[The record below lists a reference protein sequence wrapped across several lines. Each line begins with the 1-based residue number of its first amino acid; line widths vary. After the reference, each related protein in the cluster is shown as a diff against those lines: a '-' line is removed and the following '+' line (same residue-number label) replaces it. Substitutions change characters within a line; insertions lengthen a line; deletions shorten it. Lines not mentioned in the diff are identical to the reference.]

1 MQDKSRSI
9 FGNVMPDKVY
19 NKALRSKKK
28 YIKKFGDDSNVNYN
42 AIVRKNPVIGDSLGV
57 YDIRLEDGQSPEAFD
72 TEKGIIVS
80 NIRMGFGHYR
90 ISMAMASAAKALGY
104 TPYWLD
110 LNSFPQTTCTKVISA
125 QNDLYSLGSRW
136 SKNPIFN
143 KLVWEPMN
151 YEGFRALSYNAAD
164 QKNAELMA
172 PVYRNIPKDIPVIGT
187 HVWPAQSAIHAGMK
201 HVVNAIPDNWP
212 MALHLSEGSVH
223 TIQCKNAYMGYRIL
237 NGMNKEEALNFMFNW
252 LKEHNRGEKRINY
265 KMREWV
271 FARQRY
277 WGEPIPVVHYKD
289 HDELLPESELPLVL
303 PELDDYKPKVNGTA
317 PLENAEE
324 WKKYTNPVTGEVGKR
339 ETNTMPGS
347 AASSWYF
354 MRYIDPQ
361 NDKEFANQELLAH
374 WMPVD
379 LYVGGP
385 EHAVG
390 HLLYSRFWTHF
401 LHDQGLSPVD
411 EPFKKLV
418 HQGMILGENGEK
430 MSKSRGNVINP
441 DDVVRDYGADTL
453 RLYEMFMGPLIAA
466 KPWSTTGLEGARK
479 FLDRVYRLV
488 TDPVYTAKIVTD
500 YDKELEKID
509 AKVRELNA
517 HKKDVEMRREN
528 AVKAHVFGDFEKKKI
543 PIEKF
548 LTLSMLSKKELE
560 GILSEAED
568 LSKKTDKGTNDTDK

>member
-237 NGMNKEEALNFMFNW
+237 NGMNKDKVCKPMPQDSLVYTGHYIDHELVSNIEVDCQRRLDRKESKKPMRFLLTIGGAGAQKEIFAAIIEYLLPLIKDGKATLFVNVGDYKNVWDDLTKEIPEMRTYATEHFEDFKAASEFAEEALDADVSGIHGFYHSDIFEAVYITN
-252 LKEHNRGEKRINY
+252 LL
-265 KMREWV
+265 MRAADV
-271 FARQRY
+271 LVTK
-277 WGEPIPVVHYKD
+277 P
-289 HDELLPESELPLVL
+289 SELAFYPVPKLFIKRVGKHEMWGAIHSAEMGEGTL
-303 PELDDYKPKVNGTA
+303 ECRDIPHTLQMIDMFMQTDLLEEMCDAIKVNKSIGLYDGA
-317 PLENAEE
+317 YNVVKIAMGM
-324 WKKYTNPVTGEVGKR
+324 K
-339 ETNTMPGS
+339 
-347 AASSWYF
+347 
-354 MRYIDPQ
+354 
-361 NDKEFANQELLAH
+361 NQ
-374 WMPVD
+374 
-379 LYVGGP
+379 
-385 EHAVG
+385 
-390 HLLYSRFWTHF
+390 
-401 LHDQGLSPVD
+401 
-411 EPFKKLV
+411 
-418 HQGMILGENGEK
+418 
-430 MSKSRGNVINP
+430 
-441 DDVVRDYGADTL
+441 
-453 RLYEMFMGPLIAA
+453 
-466 KPWSTTGLEGARK
+466 
-479 FLDRVYRLV
+479 
-488 TDPVYTAKIVTD
+488 
-500 YDKELEKID
+500 
-509 AKVRELNA
+509 
-517 HKKDVEMRREN
+517 
-528 AVKAHVFGDFEKKKI
+528 
-543 PIEKF
+543 
-548 LTLSMLSKKELE
+548 
-560 GILSEAED
+560 
-568 LSKKTDKGTNDTDK
+568 